1 MYLTSI
7 PALKLSNFLLVT
19 LCVSMFNSFVS
30 GTPAYPCQKYGC
42 GCRYTNGSKT
52 YEISL
57 KEIIAEGG
65 KP

>member
-30 GTPAYPCQKYGC
+30 GTPGYPCHKYGKC
-42 GCRYTNGSKT
+42 GCRYKNGSKT

-57 KEIIAEGG
+57 EGIVKEGE
-65 KP
+65 